1 MTHDLADLLEVLDLK
16 QTADDRFV
24 GRNAA
29 LDLPRVFGGQV
40 AAQALVAAG
49 RTVPADRTPQS
60 LHADFLRPGRS
71 EVPTEFVVETVR
83 EGRSRSNRAVVALQR
98 GKAILSLTAAFGGD
112 GGAAFAGPAYPGTST
127 DAVVRHQVP
136 APQAPGPTTVPTLA
150 DSVARYGGLDG
161 MWTAFT
167 AVEIR
172 MDPRTVDGG
181 SRDLIWMRAAGTV
194 PDDPLL
200 HAAVTC
206 YATDL
211 TLLAAA
217 LVPHGLVI
225 GRERDDRHAWD
236 TVSLDHAL
244 WLHRIPRADDWMLF
258 DQHSPVASWGR
269 ALSTAQIFARDGEL
283 LATVAQEGLLR
294 ASAI

>member
-1 MTHDLADLLEVLDLK
+1 MTHDLGDLLDVLDLK
-16 QTADDRFV
+16 AVAADRFV

-49 RTVPADRTPQS
+49 RTVDSGRTPQS
-60 LHADFLRPGRS
+60 LHADFLRPGRP
-71 EVPTEFVVETVR
+71 EVHTEFVVETVR
-83 EGRSRSNRAVVALQR
+83 EGRSRSNRAVVALQD
-98 GKAILSLTAAFGGD
+98 GKAILRMTAAFGVD
-112 GGAAFAGPAYPGTST
+112 ADST
-127 DAVVRHQVP
+127 VTHQVP
-136 APQAPGPTTVPTLA
+136 TPAAPAPMSVRTLA
-150 DSVARYGGLDG
+150 ESVARYGGLDG
-161 MWTAFT
+161 LWTGFD

-172 MDPRTVDGG
+172 IDPRDVDGG
-181 SRDLIWMRAAGTV
+181 SRDLVWMRAAGTL
-194 PDDPLL
+194 PDDPLV
-200 HAAVTC
+200 HAAVAC

-211 TLLAAA
+211 TLLSAA

-269 ALSTAQIFARDGEL
+269 ALSTARIFAPDGEL
-283 LATVAQEGLLR
+283 VATVLQEGLLR
-294 ASAI
+294 ASPI

>member
-1 MTHDLADLLEVLDLK
+1 VTHDLADLLDVLDLK
-16 QTADDRFV
+16 QAADDRFV

-49 RTVPADRTPQS
+49 RTVAGGRTPQS
-60 LHADFLRPGRS
+60 LYADFLRPGRS
-71 EVPTEFVVETVR
+71 EVPIEFVVETVR
-83 EGRSRSNRAVVALQR
+83 EGRTRSNRSVAALQDGR
-98 GKAILSLTAAFGGD
+98 EILRMSVAFGH
-112 GGAAFAGPAYPGTST
+112 P
-127 DAVVRHQVP
+127 DATEPRVGHQTPTPP
-136 APQAPGPTTVPTLA
+136 APPPSAVPSLA
-150 DSVARYGGLDG
+150 ESVARYGGLDG
-161 MWTAFT
+161 MWTGFD

-172 MDPRTVDGG
+172 LDPRTVDGG
-181 SRDLIWMRAAGTV
+181 SRDLIWMRAAGV
-194 PDDPLL
+194 LPDDPLV

-244 WLHRIPRADDWMLF
+244 WLHRVPRADDWMLF

-269 ALSTAQIFARDGEL
+269 ALSAAGIFAPDGEL
-283 LATVAQEGLLR
+283 VATVAQEGLLR
-294 ASAI
+294 ASPL

>member
-1 MTHDLADLLEVLDLK
+1 MTHDLADLLDVLDLRPV
-16 QTADDRFV
+16 AADRFV
-24 GRNAA
+24 GRNAD

-49 RTVPADRTPQS
+49 RTVDSGRTPQS
-60 LHADFLRPGRS
+60 LHADFLRPGRP

-83 EGRSRSNRAVVALQR
+83 EGRTRSNRAVSAVQD
-98 GKAILSLTAAFGGD
+98 GKAILRMTVAFGL
-112 GGAAFAGPAYPGTST
+112 T
-127 DAVVRHQVP
+127 DVSLVQHQLP
-136 APQAPGPTTVPTLA
+136 APAAPDPQAMRSLA
-150 DSVARYGGLDG
+150 DSVEKYGGLDG
-161 MWTAFT
+161 MWRGFD

-172 MDPRTVDGG
+172 LDPRHVDGS
-181 SRDLIWMRAAGTV
+181 SRDLIWMRAAGEL

-211 TLLAAA
+211 TILAAA

-244 WLHRIPRADDWMLF
+244 WLHRIPRADGWMLF
-258 DQHSPVASWGR
+258 DQHSPIASWGR
-269 ALSTAQIFARDGEL
+269 ALSSAHIYAAGGEL
-283 LATVAQEGLLR
+283 VATVLQEGLLR
-294 ASAI
+294 ASPLEG

>member
-16 QTADDRFV
+16 QIADGRFV

-29 LDLPRVFGGQV
+29 LDMPRVFGGQV

-49 RTVPADRTPQS
+49 RTVASGRTPQS

-83 EGRSRSNRAVVALQR
+83 EGRSRSNRAVAALQR
-98 GKAILSLTAAFGGD
+98 GKAILRMTAAFGGD
-112 GGAAFAGPAYPGTST
+112 GGATTTGPVFPGTT
-127 DAVVRHQVP
+127 AVVRHQVP
-136 APQAPGPTTVPTLA
+136 APVAPDPTVMPSLA

-161 MWTAFT
+161 MWARFE

-181 SRDLIWMRAAGTV
+181 SRDLIWMRSAGTL
-194 PDDPLL
+194 PADPLV

-217 LVPHGLVI
+217 LVPHGLVV
-225 GRERDDRHAWD
+225 GREHDGRHAWD

-244 WLHRIPRADDWMLF
+244 WLHRIPRADGWMLF

-269 ALSTAQIFARDGEL
+269 ALSTAHIFAPDGEL
-283 LATVAQEGLLR
+283 VATVAQEGLLR
-294 ASAI
+294 ASAT